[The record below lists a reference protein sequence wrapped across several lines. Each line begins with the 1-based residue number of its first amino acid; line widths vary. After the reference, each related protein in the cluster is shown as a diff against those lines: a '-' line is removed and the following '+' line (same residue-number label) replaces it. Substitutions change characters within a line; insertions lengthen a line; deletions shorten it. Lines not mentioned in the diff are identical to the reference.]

1 MKRKLTSAAE
11 AAVLLVFYGTTEVV
25 PFPISA
31 RRVEKARTVVET
43 PCQANTSADGQGV
56 LRSAQDDISKEL
68 PSQSRVWKQM
78 RGRLHCTRYMSLTDQ
93 LGFRFAPPERRVWTV
108 RALVAA
114 VRTHVEREY
123 SDAWV
128 EGEISNFRAPDSG
141 HLYFTL
147 KDGNAQIR
155 VVMFSSKARL
165 LRFRPADGMQVVV
178 RGRVTIYED
187 RGELQIAAEYLE
199 PKGAGGLQVAF
210 EQLKAKLEA
219 EGLFAAERK
228 KAIPTLPGR
237 IGIVTSP
244 QAAALRDILNILQ
257 RRHHTVNA
265 VIYPAQ
271 VQGDFAASEVAA
283 GVRYFNEI
291 RNDASRSVEVII
303 VGRGGGSA
311 EDLAAF
317 NDEGLAR
324 AVAAS
329 EIPVISA
336 VGHETDFTIVDFVAD
351 LRAATP
357 SAAAELVIR
366 SRVEIENQA
375 EAVRERLV
383 RAMERQLLEARHA
396 LMERAQHGAFVR
408 MMDLIR
414 QRQQKLDDLTFRL
427 ERGER
432 AALELMRRRWET
444 LAAAVRH
451 YDLRR
456 VLAGIRGELAAGTAA
471 LAAAMRNQ
479 LLQNK
484 VRIERMA
491 RALETLSPL
500 AILERGYAL
509 VFDGAGQLVKDAGLV
524 KAGDEISARVARG
537 EIRAVVKKAGAD
549 RR

>member
-1 MKRKLTSAAE
+1 
-11 AAVLLVFYGTTEVV
+11 
-25 PFPISA
+25 
-31 RRVEKARTVVET
+31 
-43 PCQANTSADGQGV
+43 
-56 LRSAQDDISKEL
+56 
-68 PSQSRVWKQM
+68 
-78 RGRLHCTRYMSLTDQ
+78 MSLTDQ
-93 LGFRFAPPERRVWTV
+93 LGFRFTAPERRVWTV
-108 RALVAA
+108 RGLVAA
-114 VRTHVEREY
+114 VRAHVEREY

-128 EGEISNFRAPDSG
+128 EGEISNFRAQGSG

-147 KDGNAQIR
+147 KDGNAQMR
-155 VVMFSSKARL
+155 VVMFGSKARL

-178 RGRVTIYED
+178 RGRVTIYEE
-187 RGELQIAAEYLE
+187 RGDLQIAAEYIE

-257 RRHHTVNA
+257 RRHHSVNT

-271 VQGDFAASEVAA
+271 VQGDLAAAEVAS
-283 GVRYFNEI
+283 GVRYFNDV

-324 AVAAS
+324 TVAAS

-336 VGHETDFTIVDFVAD
+336 VGHETDFTICDFVAD
-351 LRAATP
+351 LRAPTP

-366 SRVEIENQA
+366 SRVEVETQA

-383 RAMERQLLEARHA
+383 RAMERKLLEARQA
-396 LMERAQHGAFVR
+396 LMERAQHGAFAR

-414 QRQQKLDDLTFRL
+414 QRQQKLDDLTYRL
-427 ERGER
+427 ERSER
-432 AALELMRRRWET
+432 QTLEQMRRRWET
-444 LAAAVRH
+444 AAAAVRH
-451 YDLRR
+451 YDVRR
-456 VLAGIRGELAAGTAA
+456 VMAAMRGELEAQTAA
-471 LAAAMRNQ
+471 LAAGMRN
-479 LLQNK
+479 LLLLHK
-484 VRIERMA
+484 VRVERMG

-509 VFDGAGQLVKDAGLV
+509 VFDGAGRLVKDAAQV
-524 KAGDEISARVARG
+524 KAGEEISARVARG
-537 EIRAVVKKAGAD
+537 EIRATVKEKNTGKKVV
-549 RR
+549 

>member
-1 MKRKLTSAAE
+1 
-11 AAVLLVFYGTTEVV
+11 
-25 PFPISA
+25 
-31 RRVEKARTVVET
+31 
-43 PCQANTSADGQGV
+43 
-56 LRSAQDDISKEL
+56 
-68 PSQSRVWKQM
+68 
-78 RGRLHCTRYMSLTDQ
+78 MSLTDQ
-93 LGFRFAPPERRVWTV
+93 LGFRFTPPERRVWTV

-155 VVMFSSKARL
+155 VVMFRSAARF
-165 LRFRPADGMQVVV
+165 LRFRPADGMQVVA

-187 RGELQIAAEYLE
+187 RGELQIAAEYIE
-199 PKGAGGLQVAF
+199 PKGTGGMQIAF

-228 KAIPTLPGR
+228 KAIPALPAR

-257 RRHHTVNA
+257 RRHHTANA

-271 VQGDFAASEVAA
+271 VQGESAAAEVAS
-283 GVRYFNEI
+283 GVRYFNEV
-291 RNDASRSVEVII
+291 RGDDNRSVEVII

-324 AVAAS
+324 VIAAS

-336 VGHETDFTIVDFVAD
+336 VGHETDFTIADFVAD
-351 LRAATP
+351 LRAPTP

-366 SRVEIENQA
+366 SRQEVEDQA
-375 EAVRERLV
+375 GALRDRLLRAIQRE
-383 RAMERQLLEARHA
+383 LLEARHA
-396 LMERAQHGAFVR
+396 LMERGQHGAFAR

-414 QRQQKLDDLTFRL
+414 RRQQSLDDLTYRL
-427 ERGER
+427 ERSQR
-432 AALELMRRRWET
+432 QALELARRRLET
-444 LAAAVRH
+444 ASAAVRH
-451 YDLRR
+451 FDLRR
-456 VLAGIRGELAAGTAA
+456 VLAAIRVELEAGTAA

-479 LLQNK
+479 LLLNR
-484 VRIERMA
+484 VRMERMG
-491 RALETLSPL
+491 RALEMLSPL

-509 VFDGAGQLVKDAGLV
+509 VFDASGALVKDAAQL
-524 KAGDEISARVARG
+524 KPGDEILARVARG
-537 EIRAVVKKAGAD
+537 EIRAAVKDTGNRKGH
-549 RR
+549 